1 MQKRKVLIASAMA
14 AAFLAATASSAEARW
29 FHGHRDYYHGGYRG
43 GPGPVLGLAGALV
56 VGAATVATAPFAL
69 LAGAARSAPPPPPD
83 YYGPPP
89 GYYGP
94 PPGAYRAPPPPPS
107 YYYGRGP
114 GYYGPPPGY
123 YGY

>member
-1 MQKRKVLIASAMA
+1 MQKRKALIATAMA
-14 AAFLAATASSAEARW
+14 VTFLTATASSAEARW

-43 GPGPVLGLAGALV
+43 EPGPVLGLAGAIV
-56 VGAATVATAPFAL
+56 VGAATIATAPFAL
-69 LAGAARSAPPPPPD
+69 LAGAGRSAPPPPD

-89 GYYGP
+89 DYYGP